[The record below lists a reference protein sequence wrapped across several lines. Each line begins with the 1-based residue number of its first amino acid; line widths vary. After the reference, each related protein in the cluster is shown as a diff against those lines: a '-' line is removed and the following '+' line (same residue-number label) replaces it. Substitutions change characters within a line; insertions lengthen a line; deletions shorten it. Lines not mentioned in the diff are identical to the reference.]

1 MQDLRTAEAAKYHA
15 KIQMTAMGW
24 GEAQWVCLSTM
35 WGKESAWN
43 PDAVNKTPVRVYKD
57 GKWVKVHA
65 GGVPQILGLNPR
77 LSVPEQVSKGLTYV
91 KSRYST
97 PCRAWAHWKRFFSY

>member
-24 GEAQWVCLSTM
+24 GKAQYVCLSSM

-43 PDAVNKTPVRVYKD
+43 PNARNKTAVRVYKA
-57 GKWVKVHA
+57 GKRVKVYA
-65 GGVPQILGLNPR
+65 GGVPQILGLNPL
-77 LSVPEQVSKGLTYV
+77 LSVPKQVHAGLKYV
-91 KSRYST
+91 KTRYGS
-97 PCRAWAHWKRFFSY
+97 PCGAWAWWQRHFWY